1 MSPSHGSAKVEWFGD
16 KGRMSRCGHV
26 RRRIVDGRTELAGRQ
41 EDKREMKSV

>member
-26 RRRIVDGRTELAGRQ
+26 RRRIVDGRMELAGRRI
-41 EDKREMKSV
+41 RER